1 MNKCKYCGQYAGG
14 DNLICDRCREEMED
28 GEDDGSLDIE
38 PEDNWLG
45 GLDRVVKRK
54 ERPLDDEYWGLVL

>member
-14 DNLICDRCREEMED
+14 DNFICDRCREEMEE

-38 PEDNWLG
+38 VEDNWLG
-45 GLDRVVKRK
+45 ELRKVGLKPKEKRY
-54 ERPLDDEYWGLVL
+54 E